1 MAAAEDDL
9 RKCERRAWMSWR
21 GEKST
26 EDRLANV
33 YDAVLLLEVIGRGKG
48 GGIHCFIGGAG
59 EDDAG
64 ARGPDGTFLCCPLP
78 GPNCLASGGPI
89 SLVASTRGS

>member
-1 MAAAEDDL
+1 M
-9 RKCERRAWMSWR
+9 RMSWR
-21 GEKST
+21 GGKST

-33 YDAVLLLEVIGRGKG
+33 YDAVLLLEVIGRVKRRV
-48 GGIHCFIGGAG
+48 IHCLIGRAG

-78 GPNCLASGGPI
+78 GPNCLTSGETI
-89 SLVASTRGS
+89 SMVASTRDS